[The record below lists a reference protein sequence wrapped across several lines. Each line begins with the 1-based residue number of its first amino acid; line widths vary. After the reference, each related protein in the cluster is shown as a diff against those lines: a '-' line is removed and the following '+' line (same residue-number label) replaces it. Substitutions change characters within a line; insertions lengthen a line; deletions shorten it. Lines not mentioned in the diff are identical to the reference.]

1 MLTVH
6 EISSP
11 HPVKMN
17 RRPGRTPAEG
27 GTGAESAAD
36 DGDIRPKDLPIVL
49 NITGSNSS
57 ASGPTKR
64 RDFNADMPMYA

>member
-49 NITGSNSS
+49 MLRES
-57 ASGPTKR
+57 
-64 RDFNADMPMYA
+64 FQCVWADEAA